1 MDFSAKIRKVTEICE
16 SDQNVE
22 FRLKMRK
29 KIKWQIRLDIFK
41 KVRKSDFSSSI
52 VTMKF
57 GMSGFPIPEFV
68 PIVTGLKLSQV
79 ADFRW

>member
-1 MDFSAKIRKVTEICE
+1 MDFSAKISNVIKICE

-41 KVRKSDFSSSI
+41 KVRKSDFFSSI

-57 GMSGFPIPEFV
+57 GISGFPTPKFV
-68 PIVTGLKLSQV
+68 PTV
-79 ADFRW
+79 